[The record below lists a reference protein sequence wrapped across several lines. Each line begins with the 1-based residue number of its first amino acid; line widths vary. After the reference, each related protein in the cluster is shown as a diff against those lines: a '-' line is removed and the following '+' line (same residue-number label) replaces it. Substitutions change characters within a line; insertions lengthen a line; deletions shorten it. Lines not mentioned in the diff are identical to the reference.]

1 MALLTEIPRFCMDV
15 VDAVE
20 VSTSNMVMNV
30 QGSTKPRPMG
40 RDKAK
45 KLVRQAGN
53 ELSKTID
60 DNKLRMITA
69 MERKNGLQELTIP
82 HCSLQKQA
90 SFWLKLGN
98 KNEAK

>member
-1 MALLTEIPRFCMDV
+1 MDV
-15 VDAVE
+15 VDAGE
-20 VSTSNMVMNV
+20 VPTSNTVMNV

-53 ELSKTID
+53 ELSKTIG

-69 MERKNGLQELTIP
+69 MERKNELQELTLRNR
-82 HCSLQKQA
+82 SLQK
-90 SFWLKLGN
+90 
-98 KNEAK
+98 EAFV